1 MELRV
6 EDIHPAEMN
15 ALLGAVFKQAVK
27 DYVKIVA
34 SGEERLNYI
43 GSKKEIE
50 KYLDSPLAYA
60 GTTMYVPDVKK
71 KLKAMT
77 QEEAI
82 EYEKA
87 LRCNRPPKG
96 AAM

>member
-6 EDIHPAEMN
+6 EDIHPTEMN
-15 ALLGAVFKQAVK
+15 ALLGAVFKQAIK

-34 SGEERLNYI
+34 SGETKLNYI

-50 KYLDSPLAYA
+50 KYLDSSLAYA

-71 KLKAMT
+71 KLMAMT

-96 AAM
+96 VAI

>member
-15 ALLGAVFKQAVK
+15 VLLGAVFKQAIK

-34 SGEERLNYI
+34 SGEKRLNYI

-50 KYLDSPLAYA
+50 KYLDSLLAYA

-71 KLKAMT
+71 KLMAMT

-82 EYEKA
+82 EYMKA
-87 LRCNRPPKG
+87 LKCKKSRGDAK
-96 AAM
+96 